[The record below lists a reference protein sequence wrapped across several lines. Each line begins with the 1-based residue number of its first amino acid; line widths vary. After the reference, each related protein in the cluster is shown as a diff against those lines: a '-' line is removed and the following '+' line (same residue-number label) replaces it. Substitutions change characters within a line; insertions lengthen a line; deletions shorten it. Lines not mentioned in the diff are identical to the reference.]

1 MAEGTLI
8 SSGEKQMKCR
18 SGIGYKMKVL
28 YVLLAAPVFILAVFV
43 GTVISAIFLNG
54 VEF

>member
-1 MAEGTLI
+1 
-8 SSGEKQMKCR
+8 MKRSR